1 MGNFPPPTHTNIFRE
16 ACIYW
21 TSIRPDKNMYLDFRT
36 SFFSFAIP
44 ATFPPSEGFFSPN
57 SNTPQ
62 QITTMG
68 HLTSTGKPTSEGRSN
83 LQHSKPTLNKPP
95 ELFTFYLNT
104 HQRGFFYFLKA
115 ARERRIINEEG
126 AKPIEEGD

>member
-21 TSIRPDKNMYLDFRT
+21 TSIRPDKNMYLDFPT

-95 ELFTFYLNT
+95 WIVYLLSEYTSKRLFLFLESSKRKKDYKWR
-104 HQRGFFYFLKA
+104 RGKTW
-115 ARERRIINEEG
+115 
-126 AKPIEEGD
+126 